1 MARILLID
9 DDELVRRAVVRML
22 TTAGHDVREAPD
34 GASGLSLWRDGGA
47 DRALTDIAMPDMT
60 GFELIG
66 ELRAAGEMLPVIAIS
81 GSVVL
86 ADLEAVRHAQLL
98 GSVTL
103 LTKPLSWDQ
112 LMGAVGAAL
121 SATT

>member
-1 MARILLID
+1 
-9 DDELVRRAVVRML
+9 
-22 TTAGHDVREAPD
+22 
-34 GASGLSLWRDGGA
+34 
-47 DRALTDIAMPDMT
+47 MPDMT

-103 LTKPLSWDQ
+103 LTKPMSWDQ